1 MASRTVLTAV
11 AVAALALPV
20 PASAKSGNSGPGKSK
35 GRNAVADGTVTAVDP
50 TGGVVTVTVE
60 HGNRAARD
68 YQGQSVDFNVSGSH
82 LQAGDANDD
91 GTVDLQDV
99 TAGDKA
105 QVQWRAPS
113 GATPPLEAKRFK
125 DRTTLD
131 DGTDD
136 GSDG

>member
-1 MASRTVLTAV
+1 MASKFVLAAV
-11 AVAALALPV
+11 AVAVLAFPV
-20 PASAKSGNSGPGKSK
+20 SSPAKSGNSGPGNSRGK
-35 GRNAVADGTVTAVDP
+35 NAVADGTVTAVDP
-50 TGGVVTVTVE
+50 TGGVVTVTIE

-82 LQAGDANDD
+82 LQAGDANGD
-91 GTVDLQDV
+91 GTVDLNDV

-105 QVQWRAPS
+105 QVQWRAAS
-113 GATPPLEAKRFK
+113 AATPPFAAKRFK

-136 GSDG
+136 GSDD